1 MEVDPGILRPQE
13 RVSLLLR
20 ARYGR
25 AGYHRYRMSRF
36 EEYALYRDN
45 LRFLASE
52 QVITFT
58 DLDGRLLAMKPDVT
72 LSIAKNAQPAP
83 GACERYYYLENV
95 YRPGRESRT
104 FREIAQ
110 MGLECIGAVGPE
122 ETAEV
127 VSLAGES
134 LAAAEAP
141 FVLVLSH
148 MGYVTGLLD
157 AAGTR
162 QGVRARLL
170 ECVRDRNAHELRALA
185 AREGVPPD
193 CAEALCGLLALSGP
207 WREVL
212 DAAEAAARN
221 EASAQAAAELRAICV
236 QAAARVPE
244 GALRVDFSLVNDLLY
259 YNGIVFQGYLDGRPE
274 AVLRGGRYD
283 PLVAQFLPGAGAV
296 GFALYLDGL
305 DYPAPAAE
313 RAAGRAVLNVALP
326 KGRLGAEVLALFARA
341 GLPCPEALG
350 ETRRL
355 VAESPDGALRF
366 FLVKPSDVPVY
377 VEHGTADVGIAGR
390 DVTVESGADVYELLD
405 TGLGRCRMCVAG
417 REDFADDPGRSL
429 RVATKFER
437 IAKSYYAG
445 LGRDIDIIRLNGSIE
460 LAPLLGLSDVIVDI
474 VETGTTLRENGLR
487 VLRAFMPISARLIA
501 NRAACQFKSA
511 EIGELAEKLKEAA
524 QRDSDT

>member
-1 MEVDPGILRPQE
+1 MEVDPDILRPQE
-13 RVSLLLR
+13 RVALLLR

-45 LRFLASE
+45 LRFLSSE

-83 GACERYYYLENV
+83 GACARYYYLENV
-95 YRPGRESRT
+95 YRPSRESHT

-110 MGLECIGAVGPE
+110 MGLECIGAVGTD

-127 VSLAGES
+127 VSLAGAS
-134 LAAAEAP
+134 LAAADAP

-157 AAGTR
+157 AAGVR
-162 QGVRARLL
+162 AGVRPRML
-170 ECVRDRNAHELRALA
+170 ECIRNRSARELRALA
-185 AREGVPPD
+185 EREGLAP
-193 CAEALCGLLALSGP
+193 AFTAALCDLLSLSGP

-212 DAAEAAARN
+212 DAAAAAAQN
-221 EASAQAAAELRAICV
+221 AAMTSAAEELRAICA
-236 QAAARVPE
+236 QASAQVPP

-259 YNGIVFQGYLDGRPE
+259 YNGVVFQGYLDGRPE

-283 PLVAQFLPGAGAV
+283 PLVAQFLPGAGAA

-305 DYPAPAAE
+305 DYPAPAGA
-313 RAAGRAVLNVALP
+313 RAGERAVLNVALP
-326 KGRLGAEVLALFARA
+326 KGRLGNEVLALFARA

-355 VAESPDGALRF
+355 VAESPDGTLRF
-366 FLVKPSDVPVY
+366 FLVKPSDVPIY

-390 DVTVESGADVYELLD
+390 DVVAESGADVCELLD

-417 REDFADDPGRSL
+417 REDFTDDPGRSL

-437 IAKSYYAG
+437 IAKSYYSA

-487 VLRAFMPISARLIA
+487 IQTAFMPVSARLIA

-524 QRDSDT
+524 QHDSDT